1 MSNFSSNNRPRLSC
15 LFRAVML
22 TVIMCAPAAFVGCA
36 GTTTVGS
43 AATVER
49 LVEQRQYDADAV
61 VEVGSESIDLTGAML
76 EDLARVHQA
85 ATRSEDHEL
94 ALASAVTMIRIA
106 GPDTGHLGWRLLGQT
121 VERAEPGL
129 AVSIANHRLEL
140 VSSLERECGYGLQDP
155 AMQSRAAAIRR
166 SIACLRESAETY
178 RQSSGTVFSWGD
190 DERGMQRAMVL
201 ALESNALMASAG
213 ADHDAMLSILH
224 QLADCES
231 ELWGDQAEAVRALWR
246 SSMERGE
253 ERLRSALIRSATVMM
268 PYRHDGDATSPTRAP
283 LDETAL
289 TVMGGL

>member
-1 MSNFSSNNRPRLSC
+1 MLSVS
-15 LFRAVML
+15 F
-22 TVIMCAPAAFVGCA
+22 CAPAAFMGCV
-36 GTTTVGS
+36 GTTTVDS
-43 AATVER
+43 TATVER

-61 VEVGSESIDLTGAML
+61 VEVGSESIDLKGAML

-85 ATRSEDHEL
+85 ATRSDDHEL

-129 AVSIANHRLEL
+129 AVAIADHRLEL
-140 VSSLERECGYGLQDP
+140 VSSLERECGYGFQDP
-155 AMQSRAAAIRR
+155 AMQFRAAAIRR

-178 RQSSGTVFSWGD
+178 RQSSGTVLSWGD

-213 ADHDAMLSILH
+213 ADHDALLSILH

-246 SSMERGE
+246 SSVERGE
-253 ERLRSALIRSATVMM
+253 ARLRSALLRSATAMM
-268 PYRHDGDATSPTRAP
+268 PYRHDGDATSPTVAP
-283 LDETAL
+283 LDVTAL
-289 TVMGGL
+289 TVIGGS